1 MFFDRPLARR
11 VARTVRKSESSDQ
24 QHQKRRRGA
33 MIALAVAVASP
44 ANLLLPGQA
53 RVMGDGWE
61 TSRRRD
67 QANDWV
73 EVRLACAGSVE
84 VVELDTSHFVG
95 NAPGWA
101 TLSGDG
107 GDLLPRTAL
116 QPDTRH
122 RFAVPG
128 GPVTGQVRLDIY
140 PDGGM
145 ARLRVLGRPTAAARE
160 ALADRFL
167 RLLPEP
173 QLADLLRAGSL
184 PAAEADRRAGARAG
198 LDGLPTELRTLFRL
212 SLSTLR

>member
-1 MFFDRPLARR
+1 
-11 VARTVRKSESSDQ
+11 
-24 QHQKRRRGA
+24 
-33 MIALAVAVASP
+33 
-44 ANLLLPGQA
+44 
-53 RVMGDGWE
+53 
-61 TSRRRD
+61 
-67 QANDWV
+67 
-73 EVRLACAGSVE
+73 
-84 VVELDTSHFVG
+84 
-95 NAPGWA
+95 
-101 TLSGDG
+101 
-107 GDLLPRTAL
+107 LLPRTAL

-173 QLADLLRAGSL
+173 QLAGLLRAGGL

-198 LDGLPTELRTLFRL
+198 LDGLPAELRTLFRL